1 MEITVKKE
9 EIVSALS
16 TTLGVVE
23 KRQTLPI
30 LANVLFEVDENSFK
44 LTATNLESEVT
55 ISIPVVTIS
64 SVGKITT
71 SAQKLNELCRL
82 IPDGEDINLSLNANK
97 LNVKTNNGKY
107 SLSILQSA
115 DFPIFNTEST
125 IHPFMIP
132 AQELRDLITSTSFAV
147 SSIEFGKP
155 WAEGLSIS
163 VGEGFISTVATDGHV
178 LAYANLSKIS
188 DHIFSGIV
196 PRKAINEI
204 AKLLSDQSGDAGLK
218 INDDSLELTVGN
230 IVFKSKLIAGKF
242 PDHTRAIPSGESSA
256 LEVNVKDFSDSLS
269 RVSVISEKLHKPI
282 TLSISSD
289 GVKIMSSFALLEER
303 AEEFFPAAYNG
314 ETIDL
319 AFNVTYLQSC
329 LSHVKTDTC
338 HFNFFV
344 TNSNQLSCVIA
355 SPNSDSPQY
364 IILAVRDV
372 PRQVPS

>member
-1 MEITVKKE
+1 M
-9 EIVSALS
+9 
-16 TTLGVVE
+16 
-23 KRQTLPI
+23 
-30 LANVLFEVDENSFK
+30 F
-44 LTATNLESEVT
+44 
-55 ISIPVVTIS
+55 
-64 SVGKITT
+64 
-71 SAQKLNELCRL
+71 
-82 IPDGEDINLSLNANK
+82 
-97 LNVKTNNGKY
+97 
-107 SLSILQSA
+107 
-115 DFPIFNTEST
+115 
-125 IHPFMIP
+125 
-132 AQELRDLITSTSFAV
+132 
-147 SSIEFGKP
+147 
-155 WAEGLSIS
+155 IS

-256 LEVNVKDFSDSLS
+256 IEVNVKDFSDSLS